1 MTFLTDCECKLCL
14 DITVDFVR
22 YFYLPLKRF
31 DLLLHFLALS
41 PRLQFMLTHFIM
53 GADLI
58 FKYFETRHFFGM
70 TGPRKGKGWSRI
82 PCDKQYLFL
91 SHHISN

>member
-58 FKYFETRHFFGM
+58 FKYFETRHFFLYDRAKKRQRM
-70 TGPRKGKGWSRI
+70 VEDTLR
-82 PCDKQYLFL
+82 
-91 SHHISN
+91 